1 MFNSI
6 KKILNGIIS
15 MTSKK
20 SDSERIRKVNLKTN
34 IPQLDE
40 EQEDLFAAADILE
53 AMGNEPGIT
62 TTEFYRVMLMSD
74 LDNSMHERVF
84 LAAIAIESMLQI
96 ASEQD
101 YETIH

>member
-1 MFNSI
+1 
-6 KKILNGIIS
+6 

-40 EQEDLFAAADILE
+40 EQED
-53 AMGNEPGIT
+53 
-62 TTEFYRVMLMSD
+62 YRVMLMSD